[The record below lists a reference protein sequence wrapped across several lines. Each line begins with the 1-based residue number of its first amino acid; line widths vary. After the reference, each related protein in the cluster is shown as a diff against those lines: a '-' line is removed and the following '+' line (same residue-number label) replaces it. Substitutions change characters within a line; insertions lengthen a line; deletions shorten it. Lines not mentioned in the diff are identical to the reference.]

1 MHGKCFSRR
10 QRSYQN
16 CGLCWLSW
24 ISNSMRFRITWSYG
38 RAWGGISWEDY
49 WRSNDPPIVNDTIP
63 WVDLLEYTKRRK
75 WVAHRY
81 SCSLFSEAT
90 KPVPLNSAP
99 GLSTTMDSPLQC
111 QPTHFFL
118 QVLLSQPQ
126 EKELTH
132 ELSQKPSTLLY
143 LATETYCWLL
153 FVFTSSE
160 NITEAVLCKH

>member
-38 RAWGGISWEDY
+38 RAWGGLSWDY
-49 WRSNDPPIVNDTIP
+49 WRWNDPPIVNDTIP

-75 WVAHRY
+75 WVAHGH

-126 EKELTH
+126 EKRTNTRTFSETKYPP
-132 ELSQKPSTLLY
+132 LSCNRNLLLVIVRIY
-143 LATETYCWLL
+143 IIRKYHWGC
-153 FVFTSSE
+153 FV
-160 NITEAVLCKH
+160 